1 MAKIGDF
8 FDDSAKEA
16 SIESQLKIGVVLK
29 LRVILSSGTKEKRII
44 VIGFNSDRSQLAFV
58 TINSDVNRPYLRNR
72 PILRALQVELKISG
86 RDYLTYD
93 SYVNCAEIYP
103 RDYTAT
109 VNDIKNDFKII
120 IGNASDSDLSIIR
133 TTLQGAGTI
142 SDYVKQT
149 FSLL

>member
-8 FDDSAKEA
+8 FDDAAKEA

-86 RDYLTYD
+86 FLRRI
-93 SYVNCAEIYP
+93 CAFGIQLDNSDGLLP
-103 RDYTAT
+103 S
-109 VNDIKNDFKII
+109 DII
-120 IGNASDSDLSIIR
+120 
-133 TTLQGAGTI
+133 
-142 SDYVKQT
+142 
-149 FSLL
+149 